1 MARPKATPEQREEV
15 RRSIQ
20 RAAAALYRET
30 GPAGVSARAVA
41 KKAGVSVGTIYAY
54 FGDLAGLGQSL
65 WEGRVAKQEEAFRKI
80 ASTHADPLDRIE
92 ALLDAYLN
100 FGIEQHE
107 LYRSVLLFV
116 RPDAMATPEKQPIS
130 TIAFPVL
137 LQAAIE
143 EGQATGKVH
152 NGDATD
158 LAQLLWSGV
167 HGAIAL
173 PTNLSRV
180 ALKPV
185 EAIRGEVV
193 NALMRMV
200 ATWAGPH
207 QLCN

>member
-1 MARPKATPEQREEV
+1 MARPKATPDHRAEV

-65 WEGRVAKQEEAFRKI
+65 WEGRVAKQEEAFRTI
-80 ASTHADPLDRIE
+80 AAAHQDPLDRIE
-92 ALLDAYLN
+92 ALLDAYLK

-107 LYRSVLLFV
+107 LYRNVLLFV
-116 RPDAMATPEKQPIS
+116 RPEGLEMPEQQPIS
-130 TIAFPVL
+130 TFAFPVL
-137 LQAAIE
+137 LQTAIE
-143 EGQATGKVH
+143 EGQATGMVR
-152 NGDATD
+152 NGDAAN
-158 LAQLLWSGV
+158 LAQLLWSGA

-173 PTNLSRV
+173 PINLSRI

-185 EAIRGEVV
+185 EAMPGEVV
-193 NALMRMV
+193 HALMRMV
-200 ATWAGPH
+200 TA
-207 QLCN
+207 